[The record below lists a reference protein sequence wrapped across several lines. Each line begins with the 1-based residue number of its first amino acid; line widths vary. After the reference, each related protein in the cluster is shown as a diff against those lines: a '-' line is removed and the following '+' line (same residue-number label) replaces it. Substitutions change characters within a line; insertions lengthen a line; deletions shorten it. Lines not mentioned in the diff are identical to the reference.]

1 MDPFPGFVV
10 STGLLLSE
18 PPKRMFEIPVGR
30 PLKPGT
36 AAMFPVSVSSF
47 IVFSPAGSFDFVSAS
62 SRFFASS
69 SRVRLAKSSL
79 SFDSEMIIYGNFS
92 FF

>member
-10 STGLLLSE
+10 SIGLELSE

-36 AAMFPVSVSSF
+36 VAVSTVSGL